1 MGPSCCILGLPLYA
15 LEMGRKDKHFDQQE
29 KERIVLSPCHL
40 AILLVMTQPM
50 SFMVGLRLE
59 KVDSNHLILYF
70 ILVEKKWV
78 KGERDSILSV
88 CDKLTYYL

>member
-1 MGPSCCILGLPLYA
+1 MLWKWGEKISILTN
-15 LEMGRKDKHFDQQE
+15 KK

-40 AILLVMTQPM
+40 PILLVMTQPM